1 MSTLIEKNTRLK
13 LLGPPLKRIQHLVPV
28 PVLLL
33 ALAGWFIPG
42 FRETGLFSLFAITVF
57 CLANA
62 LRESIRLRI
71 LKQRL
76 TKDIYKKTV
85 LKVARVS
92 MIGSFIPILTLYVG
106 TVFPQYAS
114 ISFTVFLMSIIVAYL
129 IVSQLNKQAKQ
140 LDPAFVTMREIERYR
155 K

>member
-1 MSTLIEKNTRLK
+1 MSTLIEKNTRLQ
-13 LLGPPLKRIQHLVPV
+13 LLAAPIKKVQIGVLIPLLLIG
-28 PVLLL
+28 VLFWFIPSLRQTGLFTTFALSLL
-33 ALAGWFIPG
+33 ALGAAV
-42 FRETGLFSLFAITVF
+42 REV
-57 CLANA
+57 
-62 LRESIRLRI
+62 IRLQI

-76 TKDIYKKTV
+76 AKDVYKKTV

-92 MIGSFIPILTLYVG
+92 MIGSFIPILPLYVG
-106 TVFPQYAS
+106 TIFPQYAG
-114 ISFTVFLMSIIVAYL
+114 ISFTVFLVSIIVAYL

>member
-1 MSTLIEKNTRLK
+1 MSTLIEKNTRLQ
-13 LLGPPLKRIQHLVPV
+13 LLAAPIKKVQMGVLIPLLLIG
-28 PVLLL
+28 VLFWFIPSLRQTGLFTTFALSLL
-33 ALAGWFIPG
+33 ALGAAV
-42 FRETGLFSLFAITVF
+42 REV
-57 CLANA
+57 
-62 LRESIRLRI
+62 IRLQV

-76 TKDIYKKTV
+76 AKDVYKKTV

-92 MIGSFIPILTLYVG
+92 MIGSFIPILPLYVG
-106 TVFPQYAS
+106 TVFPQYAG

-129 IVSQLNKQAKQ
+129 IVSRLNKQAKQ

>member
-33 ALAGWFIPG
+33 ALVGWFIPG
-42 FRETGLFSLFAITVF
+42 FRGLFSLFAITVF

-62 LRESIRLRI
+62 LREIIRLRI

-92 MIGSFIPILTLYVG
+92 IIGSFIPIFTLYVG
-106 TVFPQYAS
+106 TVFPQYAG
-114 ISFTVFLMSIIVAYL
+114 ISFTVFLVSIIVAYL
-129 IVSQLNKQAKQ
+129 IVSQLSKQAKR

>member
-1 MSTLIEKNTRLK
+1 MSTLIEKNTRLQ
-13 LLGPPLKRIQHLVPV
+13 LLAAPIKKVQIGVLIPLLLIG
-28 PVLLL
+28 VLFWFIPSLRQTGLFTTFALSLL
-33 ALAGWFIPG
+33 ALGAAV
-42 FRETGLFSLFAITVF
+42 REV
-57 CLANA
+57 
-62 LRESIRLRI
+62 IRLQI

-76 TKDIYKKTV
+76 AKDVYKKTV

-92 MIGSFIPILTLYVG
+92 MIGSFIPILPHYVG
-106 TVFPQYAS
+106 TVFPQYAG

-129 IVSQLNKQAKQ
+129 IVSRLNKQAKQ

>member
-1 MSTLIEKNTRLK
+1 MNTLLEKNARLQ
-13 LLGPPLKRIQHLVPV
+13 LLVAPIKKVQMGVLIPLLLIG
-28 PVLLL
+28 VLFWFIPSLRQTGLFTTFALSLL
-33 ALAGWFIPG
+33 ALGAAV
-42 FRETGLFSLFAITVF
+42 REV
-57 CLANA
+57 
-62 LRESIRLRI
+62 IRLQV

-76 TKDIYKKTV
+76 AKDVYKKTV

-92 MIGSFIPILTLYVG
+92 MIGSFIPILPLYVG
-106 TVFPQYAS
+106 TIFPQYAG
-114 ISFTVFLMSIIVAYL
+114 ISFTVFLVSIIVAYL

>member
-1 MSTLIEKNTRLK
+1 M
-13 LLGPPLKRIQHLVPV
+13 
-28 PVLLL
+28 
-33 ALAGWFIPG
+33 
-42 FRETGLFSLFAITVF
+42 REI
-57 CLANA
+57 
-62 LRESIRLRI
+62 IRLQI

-76 TKDIYKKTV
+76 AKDVYKKTV

-92 MIGSFIPILTLYVG
+92 MIGSFIPILPLYVG
-106 TVFPQYAS
+106 TVFPQYAG

-129 IVSQLNKQAKQ
+129 IVSRLNKQAKQ